1 MSPQE
6 ETVAVFDGSGVL
18 YDPKGINRKCLWLLP
33 RPKDVTL
40 PIGEVVGNGT
50 QFRNFYHLCPS
61 VTEDFLVLY
70 GGRSSALSLNTVEQF
85 MYREDG
91 RTLRFKYV
99 VEGVSLFFTQD
110 ARQRLEDASVNKG
123 GVTLS
128 SPEVLATLSLS
139 DKDYAE
145 HIEVQKRI
153 DLNAQFKCIWREH
166 ERTGNYYSVLTNQ
179 LSERITDLSAKVQH
193 SGLTTKEELLKRL
206 RGSYTRAFIA
216 SQLARRFIYC
226 VGLGA
231 PEFSFS
237 EFVEELVGG
246 KKEVLRTEC

>member
-1 MSPQE
+1 MSKLPPE
-6 ETVAVFDGSGVL
+6 GHAVLVSQ
-18 YDPKGINRKCLWLLP
+18 
-33 RPKDVTL
+33 KDVTL

-61 VTEDFLVLY
+61 VTEDFLVLS

-128 SPEVLATLSLS
+128 SPEVYESTVRRPAF
-139 DKDYAE
+139 YADN
-145 HIEVQKRI
+145 ISEVQKRI

-166 ERTGNYYSVLTNQ
+166 ERTGNFYSVLTNQ

-216 SQLARRFIYC
+216 SQLASRFIYC